1 MRYVSF
7 RITNFRGVADATVAL
22 NPRGAGIFTFIGLN
36 ESGKT
41 TVLEAISTFQI
52 GRVDEKSLYQTKPTD
67 LDPSTF
73 VPKHEKAT
81 FSGEI
86 TVTATVAFEEGEKAI
101 CIEHAERFG
110 EARIDPASIPDS
122 FTIKRGWKFENGD
135 NIDRINTWSI
145 NLKAKLKGKQKYTTQ
160 NTREHKPWLY
170 FSSAVAIR
178 LPEIVYFPTF
188 LFEQPDRIV
197 LNPNKDEKPSDKL
210 YRRIIENVGQSLEKP
225 IDVSSNI
232 VDRILTPEK
241 DGGIFGNLFL
251 LSNNRQQQIDAAIN
265 QLSQSLSNTVL
276 DNWSRIFG
284 GPTGNRELRLRLGT
298 DQFED
303 GSPRVYVQFNIRDG
317 VQPYDIS
324 ERSLGFRWF
333 FSFLLFT
340 LYRGVKVGDRRTL
353 FLLDEPASNLHAGA
367 QIQLLESFPKI
378 TADGNLLMY
387 STHSHYMINPEWL
400 DQAYIVSNRAVEY
413 GDVSATVANPAHTDI
428 AIEKYRSF
436 VGSNP
441 DKPTYFQPV
450 LDRLQVVPSRLDALQ
465 PSVLVE
471 GKGDYLILKYG
482 LFLCG
487 FAEGD
492 YAVLPTRGAD
502 HFSELVGILL
512 GWGVNFVLCFDAD
525 AKGLKACAEY
535 RRDWVMSDTKAFTLQ
550 DVAAELAGKTIE
562 GFLDADDMKLIAE
575 HYDIIGKPSKSQI
588 QLFFSEKLA
597 LRERVDLSTKFCK
610 SVAAF
615 DTSVRSGLGLP
626 LSQPKKK
633 MGQGS
638 AP

>member
-1 MRYVSF
+1 MRYLSF

-22 NPRGAGIFTFIGLN
+22 TPPGAGIFTFIGLN

-52 GRVDEKSLYQTKPTD
+52 GPADEKSLYQTKPTD

-81 FSGEI
+81 FTGEI
-86 TVTATVAFEEGEKAI
+86 AVTATVTFEGSEKSR
-101 CIEHAERFG
+101 CIEHAEKLG
-110 EARIDPASIPDS
+110 EARIDPDSIPDT
-122 FTIKRGWKFENGD
+122 FTIKRGWRFENGD
-135 NIDRINTWSI
+135 VVDRINLWSI
-145 NLKAKLKGKQKYTTQ
+145 DLKAKSKGKQKYTSQT
-160 NTREHKPWLY
+160 THEHKPWAN
-170 FSSAVAIR
+170 FSAAVAVR

-188 LFEQPDRIV
+188 LFELPDRIV
-197 LNPNKDEKPSDKL
+197 LNPKKGEKPSDKL
-210 YRRIIENVGQSLEKP
+210 YRRIIENVGQSLGKP
-225 IDVSSNI
+225 IDVRANI
-232 VDRILTPEK
+232 VDRILTPEHE
-241 DGGIFGNLFL
+241 GGIFGSLFM

-265 QLSQSLSNTVL
+265 QLSQSLSYTVL

-340 LYRGVKVGDRRTL
+340 LYRGVKTGVRRTL

-367 QIQLLESFPKI
+367 QMQLLESFPKI

-400 DQAYIVSNRAVEY
+400 DQAYIVSNKAVEY
-413 GDVSATVANPAHTDI
+413 GDISATVANPAHTDV
-428 AIEKYRSF
+428 AVEKYRSF

-465 PSVLVE
+465 PAALVE

-487 FAEGD
+487 RSETD

-525 AKGLKACAEY
+525 SQGVKACSEY
-535 RRDWVMSDTKAFTLQ
+535 RTEWAMPEEKAFTLK
-550 DVAAELAGKTIE
+550 DISEELSGKSIE
-562 GFLDADDMKLIAE
+562 GFLNADDMRMIAR
-575 HYDIIGKPSKSQI
+575 HYGIAGKPSKSQI

-597 LRERVDLSTKFCK
+597 LREKVEISPSFCAY
-610 SVAAF
+610 VAAF
-615 DTSVRSGLGLP
+615 DASARAGLGLP
-626 LSQPKKK
+626 RVQSLAGKTS
-633 MGQGS
+633 
-638 AP
+638 

>member
-1 MRYVSF
+1 MRYISF
-7 RITNFRGVADATVAL
+7 QISNFRGVSDATVAL
-22 NPRGAGIFTFIGLN
+22 TPRGAGIFTFIGLN

-41 TVLEAISTFQI
+41 TALEAISTFQL
-52 GRVDEKSLYQTKPTD
+52 GKADEKSLYQTKPTD
-67 LDPSTF
+67 LDPSSF

-81 FSGEI
+81 FTGEI
-86 TVTATVAFEEGEKAI
+86 TVTATVAFEEGEKAQ
-101 CIEHAERFG
+101 CIEHAERQS
-110 EARIDPASIPDS
+110 ESRIDPDSVPDT
-122 FTIKRGWKFENGD
+122 FTIKRGWRFENGD
-135 NIDRINTWSI
+135 NVDRINKWSI
-145 NLKAKLKGKQKYTTQ
+145 NLLAKDKGKQKFVSQ
-160 NTREHKPWLY
+160 NSHLHKPWLH
-170 FSSAVAIR
+170 FSSRVAIR

-197 LNPNKDEKPSDKL
+197 LNPNSDERPADKL
-210 YRRIIENVGQSLEKP
+210 YRRIIENVGQSLDKP
-225 IDVSSNI
+225 IDLKTNI
-232 VDRILTPEK
+232 VDRIVTPEK
-241 DGGIFGNLFL
+241 EGGIFGNLFL

-298 DQFED
+298 DQFDD
-303 GSPRVYVQFNIRDG
+303 GTPRVFVQFNIRDG

-340 LYRGVKVGDRRTL
+340 LYRGVKVGGRRTM

-367 QIQLLESFPKI
+367 QMQLLESFPKI
-378 TADGNLLMY
+378 TADGNLLLY

-413 GDVSATVANPAHTDI
+413 GDVSASVANPAHTDVQV
-428 AIEKYRSF
+428 EKYRTF
-436 VGSNP
+436 VGSHP

-450 LDRLQVVPSRLDALQ
+450 LDRLQVVPSRLDSLQ
-465 PSVLVE
+465 PSILVE
-471 GKGDYLILKYG
+471 GKGDYLVVRYG
-482 LFLCG
+482 IFLCG
-487 FAEGD
+487 LAETD

-525 AKGLKACAEY
+525 TKGLKACSDY
-535 RRDWVMSDTKAFTLQ
+535 RDNWAMPENRAFTLK
-550 DVAAELAGKTIE
+550 DVSPDLAGKTIE
-562 GFLDADDMKLIAE
+562 GLLTEADLDLIAT
-575 HYDIIGKPSKSQI
+575 HYSLKGKPTKSQI

-597 LRERVDLSTKFCK
+597 LREPVALSTKFRQHIT
-610 SVAAF
+610 SFDAAA
-615 DTSVRSGLGLP
+615 RAGLGLP
-626 LSQPKKK
+626 LVKAKKK
-633 MGQGS
+633 
-638 AP
+638 

>member
-7 RITNFRGVADATVAL
+7 RITNFRGVEDAIVEL

-41 TVLEAISTFQI
+41 TVLEAISTFQL
-52 GRVDEKSLYQTKPTD
+52 GRSDEKSLYQTKPAD
-67 LDPSTF
+67 IDPSTF
-73 VPKHEKAT
+73 VPKHDKAT
-81 FSGEI
+81 FSGMI
-86 TVTATVAFEEGEKAI
+86 TVTATVAFEVGEKAQ
-101 CIEHAERFG
+101 CIEYAEKHG
-110 EARIDPASIPDS
+110 EARIDPSSIPDS
-122 FTIKRGWKFENGD
+122 FTITRGWRFDNGD
-135 NIDRINTWSI
+135 NVDRINSWSI
-145 NLKAKLKGKQKYTTQ
+145 DLKAKIKGKQKFTSQ
-160 NTREHKPWLY
+160 HSPNDKPWLY
-170 FSSAVAIR
+170 FSSAVAVR

-197 LNPNKDEKPSDKL
+197 LNPKKDEKPSDKL
-210 YRRIIENVGQSLEKP
+210 YRKIIENVGQSLERP
-225 IDVSSNI
+225 IDVKSNI

-241 DGGIFGNLFL
+241 EGGIFGNLFL

-298 DQFED
+298 DKFDDET
-303 GSPRVYVQFNIRDG
+303 PRVYVQFSIRDG

-340 LYRGVKVGDRRTL
+340 LYRDAKIGARRTL

-378 TADGNLLMY
+378 TADGNILMY

-413 GDVSATVANPAHTDI
+413 GDVSAAVSNPAHTDV
-428 AIEKYRSF
+428 AIQKYRSF
-436 VGSNP
+436 VGENP
-441 DKPTYFQPV
+441 DKSTYFQPV

-471 GKGDYLILKYG
+471 GKGDYLVLRYG

-487 FAEGD
+487 LPDKD

-512 GWGVNFVLCFDAD
+512 GWGVNFALCFDAD
-525 AKGLKACAEY
+525 PKGTKACAEY
-535 RRDWVMSDTKAFTLQ
+535 RRDWAMSEARAFTLQ
-550 DVAAELAGKTIE
+550 DVAANLAGKTIE
-562 GFLDADDMKLIAE
+562 GLLDSEDNALIAK
-575 HYDIIGKPSKSQI
+575 HYGIVGKPSKSQI

-597 LRERVDLSTKFCK
+597 LREKTALSAAFC
-610 SVAAF
+610 SNIAAF
-615 DTSVRSGLGLP
+615 DASVRKGLGLSEGKP
-626 LSQPKKK
+626 SKKK
-633 MGQGS
+633 SG
-638 AP
+638 